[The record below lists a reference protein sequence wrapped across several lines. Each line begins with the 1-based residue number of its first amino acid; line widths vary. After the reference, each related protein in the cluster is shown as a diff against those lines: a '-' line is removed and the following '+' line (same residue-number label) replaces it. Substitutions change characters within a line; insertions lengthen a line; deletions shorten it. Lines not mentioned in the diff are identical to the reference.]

1 MWSTRRLND
10 MDPCPWFAM
19 RSPPTWRDTAQLVTH
34 HFRAQPWGHPGA
46 RPAGGM
52 VRLDSSV

>member
-10 MDPCPWFAM
+10 MDPCPWFAI
-19 RSPPTWRDTAQLVTH
+19 RSPPMWRDI
-34 HFRAQPWGHPGA
+34 RAAGDPPLSGSALGPS
-46 RPAGGM
+46 RSEPTGGM